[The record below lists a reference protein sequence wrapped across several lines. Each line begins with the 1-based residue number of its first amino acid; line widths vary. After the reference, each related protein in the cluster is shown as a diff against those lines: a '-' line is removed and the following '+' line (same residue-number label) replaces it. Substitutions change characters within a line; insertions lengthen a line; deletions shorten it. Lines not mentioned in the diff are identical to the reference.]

1 VAWQRPDPTRAA
13 APTRGLVATRSR
25 LVPPARGTALRWR
38 ATALVGLLLALTS
51 TRVAVADEPSAQH
64 ARRAHVIASN
74 IMSPF
79 CPGSTIASCSS
90 PRAAEWRADIQAWV
104 TEGVSEQEIRR
115 RLAARVPGHDLSG
128 TAAPSVGWG
137 LPIGLAVCG
146 VVLLAVLLRR
156 FAQARPVPEPSSAEP
171 KDRKWDEQL
180 QRELDRLDE

>member
-1 VAWQRPDPTRAA
+1 VPTQDV
-13 APTRGLVATRSR
+13 VATRT
-25 LVPPARGTALRWR
+25 LVVAPARGAALRR
-38 ATALVGLLLALTS
+38 CATALVGLLLALTL
-51 TRVAVADEPSAQH
+51 THVAVAREPSSEQ

-79 CPGSTIASCSS
+79 CPGSTVASCSS
-90 PRAAEWRADIQAWV
+90 PRAVEWRADIQAWV
-104 TEGVSEQEIRR
+104 AEGVSEQEIRR

-128 TAAPSVGWG
+128 TAAPSLGWG
-137 LPIGLAVCG
+137 LPIILVVLG

-156 FAQARPVPEPSSAEP
+156 FARARPVPEPSAVGP